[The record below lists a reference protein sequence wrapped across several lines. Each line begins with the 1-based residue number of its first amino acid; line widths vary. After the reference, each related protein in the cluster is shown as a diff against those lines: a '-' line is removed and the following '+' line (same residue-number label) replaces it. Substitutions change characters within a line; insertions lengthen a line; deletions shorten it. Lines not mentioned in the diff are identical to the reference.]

1 MQFMCCTQAI
11 GLVLA
16 GGWVAISAEPAPSA
30 ATLAIAAG
38 AGLSLTV
45 CLAAFFEAMVV
56 GTIAIVA
63 PISATG
69 IFVPV
74 AAGIAG
80 GERPGAAQIVGILAA
95 TAGIVLA
102 SRKPSDRPSAPA
114 SRKPS
119 DRPSAPASRKPSDRP
134 SAPASRKPS
143 DRPSAP
149 SGLALA
155 LLAALGGGLFF
166 WLMAPASQHGAAWA
180 VLVCRAVSASMLVA
194 TVAIRR
200 LSLRPALRA
209 PSAAP
214 ILASSLLAFSGIAL
228 YALATL
234 HGQLAIVSV
243 LGSLYPVV
251 TLLLAYRV
259 LGERVHG
266 AQRLGVAAVVAGIVL
281 LSV

>member
-95 TAGIVLA
+95 TAGIVL
-102 SRKPSDRPSAPA
+102 A